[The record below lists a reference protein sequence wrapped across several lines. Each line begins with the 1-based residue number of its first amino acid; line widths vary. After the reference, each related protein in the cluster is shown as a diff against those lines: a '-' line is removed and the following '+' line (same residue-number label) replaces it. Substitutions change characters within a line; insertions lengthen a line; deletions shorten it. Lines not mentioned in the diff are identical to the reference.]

1 VLIRE
6 GTFEE
11 CVNLSKKIMDFES
24 PYEINEYKKRCET
37 VTHLPLIADMDNKQ
51 IGFKIGY
58 DRYKDGSFY
67 SWMGGVLPEF
77 RQKKVASKL
86 ADFQENWALK
96 NGYISIQ
103 LKTRKKHKAMID
115 FSLKRNFLIIDK
127 KPMDDP
133 LETRIIMEKQ
143 LN

>member
-1 VLIRE
+1 
-6 GTFEE
+6 
-11 CVNLSKKIMDFES
+11 
-24 PYEINEYKKRCET
+24 
-37 VTHLPLIADMDNKQ
+37 
-51 IGFKIGY
+51 
-58 DRYKDGSFY
+58 
-67 SWMGGVLPEF
+67 MGGVLPEF

-96 NGYISIQ
+96 NGYTSIQ

-115 FSLKRNFLIIDK
+115 FSLKRKFLIIDE

-143 LN
+143 FN